1 MVLSVYFQLIVKDGN
16 RRLMQQI
23 GEHFKSVESCNS
35 MYLLFI
41 LKSWFCWVSLFVGVD
56 CERVYVYRLWR
67 TVQGE
72 MQSSLKAEPVP
83 QGMWDLLCQMQVRST
98 WDCRQQGAVRGLLY
112 WHDHPWQ
119 QDQVPM
125 SPFIPLKLFVLH
137 VSSTMLQ
144 SRIVPVW
151 TPLLKKK
158 KKKVPVC
165 VCALMLQ
172 VYKVRSAL
180 ERCCN

>member
-1 MVLSVYFQLIVKDGN
+1 MILSKLWSLTADSMVLSVYFQLIVKDGN

-125 SPFIPLKLFVLH
+125 SPFIPLKQGQWMGSLSH
-137 VSSTMLQ
+137 VYL
-144 SRIVPVW
+144 P
-151 TPLLKKK
+151 PCC
-158 KKKVPVC
+158 KV
-165 VCALMLQ
+165 
-172 VYKVRSAL
+172 
-180 ERCCN
+180 E